1 MPVASDTMQHASR
14 ITRILLLLAISFGT
28 ARAGAPADSLVD
40 AAWHAWDT
48 GNQPL
53 VAANFLKALRLEP
66 ENTRALLGLS
76 LLYRMQTKYD
86 EAWSAFVRILP
97 LVRDRAPY
105 LYAAWDTPMMSK
117 LVADTRT
124 HAYKTVK
131 DLREH
136 VDGRGTIQAMAT
148 AGVLN
153 SQRQSAPASELRKLS
168 EQIGAV
174 TEWMIIGP
182 FENVSASGHD
192 KRYPPEL
199 SFDPNGSYFGK
210 NDVPTQWITPGAMPY
225 NSWMNF
231 SNYFDDADAVY
242 YANTFVY
249 APEPQRVEFRF
260 GTAGLAKAY
269 VDDTQIL
276 DITEE
281 RQTGMDM
288 FTMRLQLTA
297 GWHRVL
303 VKCGMAEYERAGF
316 ILRITDSNGA
326 PVPDLRISKDLQTYT
341 PGTPLDTAGVEHFA
355 IAYFNAQIAAHPER
369 LENYLLLAD
378 CHIDN
383 GNGTDAELTLRR
395 ALRIAPNSPP
405 LLERLADAYSTSG
418 KDDEMNRTFDRLEKI
433 DAHVPSALMH
443 KFAQLIKTEQLA
455 RAEAIADTV
464 EAMLPASEQ
473 SYAMRIALY
482 RAKGMDEKVE
492 ELTAELDRRFT
503 GNADYTLAYARIV
516 EHSTRQ
522 PSAVIA
528 LLDNFLRFTPDND
541 VLAAKAHT
549 LLSIPDIEGWREI
562 YDRLIETAP
571 AYTGY
576 YTYMAEVYFGM
587 RNYGEAEALIRRALR
602 IRPNSGRLLR
612 RLAEIHRI
620 QGNKEVAADEYNRAL
635 RYRPT
640 DYDTRATLNEL
651 QGRKSPFE
659 RFAPI
664 DIDSTIERARAMQ
677 SDAEQG
683 AVVVLDCAR
692 HVIYEGGAFESNN
705 ELVVKVL
712 NGRGIDDWKEY
723 SIPANRYNEEL
734 IVETAVAVKPD
745 GTETKADVDGGYVV
759 FKALEQNDVVHIK
772 WRTKSHYSGKLAR
785 HFFDTYYFNGYYPAQ
800 DVRYEIL
807 APKSFHFN
815 YRTQNI
821 DVKPVISETADGT
834 LYTWAAH
841 DIPEVSF
848 EYGMPTLDDVG
859 SVLFVS
865 SLDGWENLV
874 EWYRDIA
881 ETKTRGSY
889 EITEQVQQL
898 LDGKEHA
905 SDEEKMRAVYDFI
918 TENIRYSSIEF
929 RQGAY
934 VPQKARDVLV
944 NRIGDCKDM
953 ATLCIAMLRE
963 AGLTAH
969 FVLVNTRDEGSNRN
983 ALPAVVFNHCIV
995 AVETSAGLKYLDL
1008 TANNYPIG
1016 SIPQSDIDAFALVI
1030 KPGVTGP
1037 TRLPG
1042 GGIPRTMT
1050 VRMNLALDAQNGLVG
1065 TCATVGTGT
1074 AAAAIRDYFR
1084 DQPKREQEKQLLE
1097 SLSHRYAGSGLGD
1110 LTFENLENLAPSAS
1124 YAYHF
1129 DVENYLAE
1137 AGSFKILKMPWNHP
1151 AEAEEALSYE
1161 KRQFPYEY
1169 FPLDDTITEEITM
1182 EMPPGYEPIELP
1194 APKRLASRVA
1204 EYTLSYTYAGRK
1216 LVARRSYIAKL
1227 NVVETDEYAEFKA
1240 FHNQVVKEDAR
1251 LILLKRKGR

>member
-1 MPVASDTMQHASR
+1 MQHTSAAR
-14 ITRILLLLAISFGT
+14 IALIFLLLAAPLVT
-28 ARAGAPADSLVD
+28 TRAGTPADSLVD
-40 AAWHAWDT
+40 AAWHAWET

-53 VAANFLKALRLEP
+53 VAANFLGALKLEP

-76 LLYRMQTKYD
+76 LLYRMQRKYD
-86 EAWSAFVRILP
+86 EAWYRFVRAVP
-97 LVRDRAPY
+97 LVSDRAPY
-105 LYAAWDTPMMSK
+105 LYAAWGTPVM
-117 LVADTRT
+117 TRLISDASSN
-124 HAYKTVK
+124 AYKVIA
-131 DLREH
+131 DLRSGTH
-136 VDGRGTIQAMAT
+136 GRGTMRAMALT
-148 AGVLN
+148 TILN
-153 SQRQSAPASELRKLS
+153 GQRQSAPVSDLREMS
-168 EQIGAV
+168 GQIGAV
-174 TEWMIIGP
+174 TEWMVIGP
-182 FENVSASGHD
+182 FENVSGSGHD
-192 KRYPPEL
+192 KQYPPERAFAL
-199 SFDPNGSYFGK
+199 NDSYPGK
-210 NDVPTQWITPGAMPY
+210 NDVPTQWFAPGAMPY
-225 NSWMNF
+225 NNWLNF
-231 SNYFDDADAVY
+231 NNYFDDADAVY
-242 YANTFVY
+242 YANTFVFV
-249 APEPQRVEFRF
+249 PEPQRVEFRF
-260 GTAGLAKAY
+260 GTGGLMKAF
-269 VDDTQIL
+269 VDNTQIL
-276 DITEE
+276 NITEE
-281 RQTGMDM
+281 RQTGIDM

-303 VKCGMAEYERAGF
+303 VKCGMAEYERANF
-316 ILRITDSNGA
+316 VLRITDSTGA
-326 PVPDLRISKDLQTYT
+326 PVPDLRVSAGPQAYT
-341 PGTPLDTAGVEHFA
+341 PGTALDTAGVEHFA

-383 GNGTDAELTLRR
+383 DNGTDAELTLRR
-395 ALRIAPNSPP
+395 ALRISPNSPP

-418 KDDEMNRTFDRLEKI
+418 KDDEMNRTYDRIEKI
-433 DAHVPSALMH
+433 DAHVPAVLMH
-443 KFAQLIKTEQLA
+443 KFGQFIKTEQLN

-464 EAMLPASEQ
+464 DAMLPYSELA
-473 SYAMRIALY
+473 YAMRIALY
-482 RAKGMDEKVE
+482 GAKGMNEKVE
-492 ELTAELDRRFT
+492 ELTAALARRFSS
-503 GNADYTLAYARIV
+503 NSDYTLAYARIV
-516 EHSTRQ
+516 EQSTRQ
-522 PSAVIA
+522 SAAVID
-528 LLDNFLRFTPDND
+528 LLDRFLEYTPDND

-549 LLSIPDIEGWREI
+549 LLSIPDVEGWREI

-576 YTYMAEVYFGM
+576 YTYMAEIYFSM
-587 RNYGEAEALIRRALR
+587 RDYSEAETLVRRALR

-620 QGNKEVAADEYNRAL
+620 QGNKEIAADEYRKAL
-635 RYRPT
+635 MYRPT
-640 DYDTRATLNEL
+640 DYDTRQTLNEL
-651 QGRKSPFE
+651 LGRKSPFE

-664 DIDSTIERARAMQ
+664 NIDSTIERARAME
-677 SDAEQG
+677 SDADQG

-734 IVETAVAVKPD
+734 IVEAAVAVKPD

-772 WRTKSHYSGKLAR
+772 WRTKSHYGGKLAR

-807 APKSFHFN
+807 APKDFHFN

-821 DVKPVISETADGT
+821 DVKPTISETADGT

-865 SLDGWENLV
+865 SLEGWGNLV

-898 LDGKEHA
+898 LDSKEHA
-905 SDEEKMRAVYDFI
+905 SDEEKMRAIYDFI

-944 NRIGDCKDM
+944 NRIGDCKDV

-963 AGLTAH
+963 TGLTAH
-969 FVLVNTRDEGSNRN
+969 YVLVNTRDEGSNRN

-995 AVETSAGLKYLDL
+995 AVETAAGLKYLDL

-1016 SIPQSDIDAFALVI
+1016 SVPQSDIDAFALVI

-1050 VRMNLALDAQNGLVG
+1050 VRMNLALDAENGLVG

-1074 AAAAIRDYFR
+1074 VAAAIRDYFR

-1097 SLSHRYAGSGLGD
+1097 SLSQRYAGSSLGE

-1124 YAYHF
+1124 YTYHF
-1129 DVENYLAE
+1129 AVENYLAE
-1137 AGSFKILKMPWNHP
+1137 AGSFRILKMPWNHP
-1151 AEAEEALSYE
+1151 AEADEALSYE
-1161 KRQFPYEY
+1161 KRAFPYEY
-1169 FPLDDTITEEITM
+1169 FPPDDTITEEITV

-1204 EYTLSYTYAGRK
+1204 EYTLSYTYAERR
-1216 LVARRSYIAKL
+1216 LVARRSYVAKS

-1240 FHNQVVKEDAR
+1240 FHNQMVKEDAR